1 MTTAAITKTND
12 GQVASPKPLTASI
25 RARAALAFA
34 LVMVLALACTSTLP
48 RLAAENP
55 PSRSERFTFSQIEMG
70 TKFTLTFYAEDV
82 EAANTAS
89 AAAFARIGELNALL
103 SDYDEASEL
112 SRLSASSPHK
122 TPVPV
127 SDELWTVLTHA
138 QRLARQTDGAFDVT
152 VGPVVRLWRRAR
164 RQRELPESERLAQE
178 LAAVGFENV
187 ALEESGQTVQL
198 QATGMRLDLGGIA
211 KGYAADEALS
221 VLQDHGI
228 TRALVDAGGD
238 VVAGDP
244 PPGES
249 AWRIAIAMP
258 TVEMPTTTI
267 PTVSG
272 RNEQAADAKSRY
284 VFLANAAVAQSGD
297 TWQSVEIDG
306 RRYSHIVDPRT
317 GIGLTNQLAVTVIAP
332 DGISADSLASAL
344 SVLEAERGLQ
354 LIEELEETEALLVPR
369 PEENAPP
376 EEHASSG
383 WKAFERRQ

>member
-1 MTTAAITKTND
+1 M
-12 GQVASPKPLTASI
+12 
-25 RARAALAFA
+25 
-34 LVMVLALACTSTLP
+34 
-48 RLAAENP
+48 
-55 PSRSERFTFSQIEMG
+55 
-70 TKFTLTFYAEDV
+70 
-82 EAANTAS
+82 
-89 AAAFARIGELNALL
+89 
-103 SDYDEASEL
+103 
-112 SRLSASSPHK
+112 
-122 TPVPV
+122 
-127 SDELWTVLTHA
+127 
-138 QRLARQTDGAFDVT
+138 
-152 VGPVVRLWRRAR
+152 
-164 RQRELPESERLAQE
+164 
-178 LAAVGFENV
+178 GFENV

-228 TRALVDAGGD
+228 TRALVDAGGA

-354 LIEELEETEALLVPR
+354 LIEELEKTEALLVPR